1 MLAQAC
7 TPRSWDREVGQFIAN
22 LNYIASSNPD
32 GLHEILFDKTTK
44 KKKKEAGKEG
54 EANIFILKIQTSSCL
69 TKSSLAV

>member
-44 KKKKEAGKEG
+44 KKKKQEKKE
-54 EANIFILKIQTSSCL
+54 KQTFSF
-69 TKSSLAV
+69 